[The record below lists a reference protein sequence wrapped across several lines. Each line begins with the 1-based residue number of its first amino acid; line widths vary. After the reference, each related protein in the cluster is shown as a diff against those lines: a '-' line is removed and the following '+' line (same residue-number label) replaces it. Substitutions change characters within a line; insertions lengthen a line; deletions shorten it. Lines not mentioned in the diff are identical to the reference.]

1 LLIEVQFTLA
11 MFHHQSIQISSGVAI
26 ASFGC
31 RLREDLLW
39 LNGLYEEFIDDAPR
53 ESKRS
58 PVASKAIQLL
68 SCSQQR
74 GNSIGFWQFFEDPFL
89 AKRFGTLS
97 GSYIRDMLS
106 QYTSEHHHGRTALE
120 LAAVNLAVNLT
131 SVQTGLLRTLEVMIA
146 LIIESGADLHMAVY
160 DYTPLALFLKA
171 LPVSLQVRRGGS
183 GIADLR
189 PRSLRSALK
198 VWLNILRRAGVDL
211 DAYGAEESRKAQAR
225 CFIEGPPPP
234 AQSGDWHRNH
244 WLFGDDIY
252 YFTFSYGPMPDD
264 WTVELDM
271 AEQCA
276 GDFWRMQDLSDESEL
291 QAIPGSWVDT

>member
-1 LLIEVQFTLA
+1 

-39 LNGLYEEFIDDAPR
+39 LNDLYEESIDDAPR

-58 PVASKAIQLL
+58 PVASKVIQLL

-74 GNSIGFWQFFEDPFL
+74 ANSIGFWQFFEDPFL

-106 QYTSEHHHGRTALE
+106 QYTSEHHHGRTALQ
-120 LAAVNLAVNLT
+120 LAAVNVAFNLASGPPT
-131 SVQTGLLRTLEVMIA
+131 LLRNLELMIA
-146 LIIESGADLHMAVY
+146 LIIESGADLHVAKY
-160 DYTPLALFLKA
+160 GYTPLALFLKA
-171 LPVSLQVRRGGS
+171 IPASLRSRGDRS
-183 GIADLR
+183 GVADLR
-189 PRSLRSALK
+189 PRSLRRMLK
-198 VWLNILRRAGVDL
+198 VWLNILQSAGVDL
-211 DAYGAEESRKAQAR
+211 TAYGAEESRKAQTHY
-225 CFIEGPPPP
+225 FVEHPLPP
-234 AQSGDWHRNH
+234 AQPWERDRWI
-244 WLFGDDIY
+244 FGDELY